1 MLWMQSRL
9 CDWTDV
15 RYLLSFESG
24 KRTGIPCTHEIDIDT
39 SKVNSPQQPSERLR
53 SRQVPR
59 SAVALMIII
68 VASIALVALVANIQ
82 RFRRGQIETIVVAPT
97 SSATPQPR

>member
-1 MLWMQSRL
+1 MQSQL
-9 CDWTDV
+9 CDWTDL

-24 KRTGIPCTHEIDIDT
+24 KRTGVPCAHDIDIDT
-39 SKVNSPQQPSERLR
+39 SKVNSPQQPSERFR
-53 SRQVPR
+53 SRRVPK

-68 VASIALVALVANIQ
+68 VVSIALVALLANIQ
-82 RFRRGQIETIVVAPT
+82 RLRRGQIETIVVAPT

>member
-1 MLWMQSRL
+1 M
-9 CDWTDV
+9 
-15 RYLLSFESG
+15 
-24 KRTGIPCTHEIDIDT
+24 
-39 SKVNSPQQPSERLR
+39 VNSPQQFSEKPR

-68 VASIALVALVANIQ
+68 VASLALVAVFANVQ
-82 RFRRGQIETIVVAPT
+82 RFRRGQIETIVVVPT

>member
-1 MLWMQSRL
+1 L
-9 CDWTDV
+9 T
-15 RYLLSFESG
+15 LSVESG
-24 KRTGIPCTHEIDIDT
+24 KRTRVPCTDEIDIDT
-39 SKVNSPQQPSERLR
+39 SKVNSPQQPSDKLR

-68 VASIALVALVANIQ
+68 VASLALVAGFANIQ
-82 RFRRGQIETIVVAPT
+82 RFRRGQIETIVVVPT